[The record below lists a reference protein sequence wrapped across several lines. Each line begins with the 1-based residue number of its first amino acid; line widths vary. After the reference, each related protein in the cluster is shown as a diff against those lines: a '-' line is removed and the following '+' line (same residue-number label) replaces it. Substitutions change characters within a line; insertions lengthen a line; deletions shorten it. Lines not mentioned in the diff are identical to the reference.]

1 MAGRQEKTV
10 AVGPGE
16 ILGVIAELVEIEG
29 GEKIGNPEPLAD
41 IALALAARHD
51 EHVPPEIGGATPER
65 GEIGSSCGK
74 IVERHLSPCPARRS
88 D

>member
-1 MAGRQEKTV
+1 MNVCMGDCSVRPLAAGMDR
-10 AVGPGE
+10 
-16 ILGVIAELVEIEG
+16 LVWWALVTPAG

-65 GEIGSSCGK
+65 GEIGSCM
-74 IVERHLSPCPARRS
+74 SPGSPPPHCPP
-88 D
+88 